1 MLLVALGGWFDAA
14 AVATAALH
22 LIADGSNS
30 VVVGEI
36 DPDRF
41 YDFTVARPTVEHV
54 DGERTI
60 VWPANVFRV
69 VRTPSSSRDLVV
81 FDGIE
86 PHVAWPKYV
95 DCVLQAVDRLDIGMV
110 VTLGAVA
117 DTTPHTRPP
126 AVVGSTTDRGLAAT
140 FGLAGPSYQGPTGV
154 IGVLHGALET
164 HGVPSV
170 SLRVGVPGYLP
181 EGEHP
186 RSVAALVAHTAH
198 VIGVALPIDLGESI
212 RLWEDAHNA
221 WVAGNERLRG
231 YVELLEEHYDSR
243 INQAID
249 DTDIA
254 AHFEDFLRG
263 ADPDAGDAD
272 DGRSPTCGLDARIR
286 SICSQFE
293 VLTRVLC
300 WVGAR
305 CVNGCMASE
314 ERRVLR
320 TSRRVLGDSGEAMI
334 RTAARPV
341 SSRDDA
347 RATADMP
354 GDIVVPHKRI
364 CR

>member
-1 MLLVALGGWFDAA
+1 MTDALALAVDEVPSLDDPVLLVALAGWFDAA
-14 AVATAALH
+14 AVATSALH

-30 VVVGEI
+30 VIVGEI

-41 YDFTVARPTVEHV
+41 YDFTVARPMVEYV
-54 DGERTI
+54 DGERNI

-69 VRTPSSSRDLVV
+69 VRTAAASRDLVV

-86 PHVAWPKYV
+86 PHVAWPNYV
-95 DCVLQAVDRLDIGMV
+95 DCVLEAVDRLGIGLV

-164 HGVPSV
+164 HGIPSV

-221 WVAGNERLRG
+221 WVTGNERLRG

-243 INQAID
+243 INQVVD

-254 AHFEDFLRG
+254 AHFEDLLRG
-263 ADPDAGDAD
+263 SDPDAGDAD
-272 DGRSPTCGLDARIR
+272 DEHP
-286 SICSQFE
+286 
-293 VLTRVLC
+293 
-300 WVGAR
+300 GA
-305 CVNGCMASE
+305 
-314 ERRVLR
+314 
-320 TSRRVLGDSGEAMI
+320 
-334 RTAARPV
+334 
-341 SSRDDA
+341 
-347 RATADMP
+347 
-354 GDIVVPHKRI
+354 
-364 CR
+364 